1 MQSSIKY
8 FSCKDFSITVENLM
22 LKLIVD
28 FPIKESK
35 KNEVPITMHDHSM
48 HELFVCGEGEIFLD
62 LPNERLKLSAG
73 EAAIIP
79 KGISHTKAPDNQ
91 NAEWIAIRFSCRGI
105 SGGSFDLYREI
116 SRIANGNS
124 IVVFK
129 NANEIYN
136 EVSGIIKLSSASHP
150 MLPAMRMLEL
160 LISCSGKDY
169 TEILPIEPSAS
180 SEADTDIRRIDKLDQ
195 IIHNNYA
202 EPLTSAEIADQ
213 LFISIRQLDRISKK
227 RYGGPIHRVI
237 MDRRITTAEKMLLEG
252 DMSVESI
259 GSSVGF
265 SSHSGFYREFERK
278 HGMTPTE
285 YRKRNK
291 TAR

>member
-1 MQSSIKY
+1 MNSIKY
-8 FSCKDFSITVENLM
+8 YSYKDFSITVENLI

-28 FPIKESK
+28 APAKESK
-35 KNEVPITMHDHSM
+35 TNDLPITMHDHSM
-48 HELFVCGEGEIFLD
+48 HELFACGKGEIFLD
-62 LPNERLKLSAG
+62 LPGERLKLSAG
-73 EAAIIP
+73 EAVIIP
-79 KGISHTKAPDNQ
+79 KGLSHTKAPDNQ
-91 NAEWIAIRFSCRGI
+91 NAEWIAIRFSCREI
-105 SGGSFDLYREI
+105 SGGSFDLYKEI
-116 SRIANGNS
+116 GRIANGDS

-129 NANEIYN
+129 DASDIYN
-136 EVSGIIKLSSASHP
+136 DICDIIKLSDDSHP

-160 LISCSGKDY
+160 LISFSCRGY
-169 TEILPIEPSAS
+169 TEMLPVELSSAS
-180 SEADTDIRRIDKLDQ
+180 SEPDTDIRRIDRLDQ
-195 IIHNNYA
+195 IIHNNYTQQ
-202 EPLTSAEIADQ
+202 LTSTEIADQ

-227 RYGGPIHRVI
+227 RYGESIHRVI
-237 MDRRITTAEKMLLEG
+237 MDRRITAAEKMLLEG